1 VALPRVVSEIFNVE
15 KYCDYEILVTGQSR
29 SLKVVPF
36 DRLGIVFLLVFY
48 SNFVIR
54 RTVLGDN
61 RLQLCRDLENQPRR
75 RRRRRVAGQASD

>member
-1 VALPRVVSEIFNVE
+1 MALSCVVSEILNVE
-15 KYCDYEILVTGQSR
+15 KYCVLEILVKGQSR